1 MDCVF
6 CKIVAGEVS
15 VTKEYED
22 DEVVVF
28 KSNRPEALVHL
39 LVVPRRHIES
49 LKIAEDNDVQI
60 LGKIQIIA
68 KKMAEKFGISDGY
81 RVLVNA
87 GKFQEVPHLHYHLKG
102 GMEA

>member
-6 CKIVAGEVS
+6 CKIVAGELPVI
-15 VTKEYED
+15 KEYED

-28 KSNRPEALVHL
+28 KSNRPEALIHL

-49 LKIAEDNDVQI
+49 LKIAKDDDIQI
-60 LGKIQIIA
+60 LGRIQITA
-68 KKMAEKFGISDGY
+68 KKMAEKFDISDGY

-102 GMEA
+102 GEK